1 MTAQPLENPF
11 WAALS
16 THHAKLSTVDER
28 AGRYLSDVA
37 PFAGVRTDDA
47 RAVAQLERLVSP
59 GESVYLLGLV
69 PELGPAW
76 TVQKRASLPQMV
88 CDSAITVAPGPQWIE
103 LTETHR
109 ADMVELTTLVF
120 PGFFRART
128 QEMGRYIGIYD
139 GSRLVAMSGERL
151 RVDGYQE
158 ISAVCTHPDYT
169 GRGYAQRLVAEISN
183 AARARGFIPFLHV
196 YRENVRA
203 VSVYERLGFA
213 VRKELPFCL
222 VTREDD

>member
-11 WAALS
+11 WAAIS
-16 THHAKLSTVDER
+16 THHRPLAAMDDL
-28 AGRYLSDVA
+28 AGRYLPDVA
-37 PFAGVRTDDA
+37 PFAGVATRDA
-47 RAVAQLERLVSP
+47 RAVGQLERLVNP

-69 PELGPAW
+69 PELGPGW
-76 TVQKRASLPQMV
+76 TVGNSASLPQMV
-88 CDSAITVAPGPQWIE
+88 CESPIPEVPGPQWVE

-109 ADMVELTTLVF
+109 ADMVTLTALVF

-128 QEMGRYIGIYD
+128 REMGRYIGIYD
-139 GSRLVAMSGERL
+139 GDRLVAMAGERL
-151 RVDGYQE
+151 RVNGYQE
-158 ISAVCTHPDYT
+158 ISAVCTHPEFT

-183 AARARGFIPFLHV
+183 AARARGFTPFLHV

-203 VSVYERLGFA
+203 ISVYERLGFT

-222 VTREDD
+222 VTRQVT